1 VTSAQPPPSVGSA
14 SVGSASVGSAPMA
27 SLPAD
32 AAEAWTRALVGTSYV
47 SLDFAEI
54 TQLLRGLLGQLERV
68 LGSAPF
74 NPAAAQSV
82 GASLVEAHFT
92 QPRSLAR
99 TVAVLLGLSGR
110 LGAPGAQ
117 LVARWH
123 RVVAAVAEGYAAALR
138 DHVLSEQQEMLD
150 AALTAREQAEVA
162 LWASERRLEQTKD
175 DFIAT
180 VSHELRTP
188 LTPIKGY
195 LQILL
200 ARGDSVD
207 GDQRADIYRVMLSQA
222 DLVQHLLDDLL
233 AAASGIG
240 NSQFS
245 ITLEEADVA
254 RILKEAIAARDPMT
268 ERSFEW
274 LGDDDVGMAVC
285 DPGRLRQ
292 VAGNLLRNADLYA
305 VEGSPVHVSAHGRER
320 IVEVVVR
327 DFGPGIPPELAETV
341 FEPFR
346 RLERGP
352 TPGTGLGLHIARRLV
367 EGMGGRIWLADEGP
381 GASFHL
387 TLSRP

>member
-1 VTSAQPPPSVGSA
+1 
-14 SVGSASVGSAPMA
+14 MA

>member
-1 VTSAQPPPSVGSA
+1 MSLSTTETAQLVHTLVDALERALTDSPFEP
-14 SVGSASVGSAPMA
+14 
-27 SLPAD
+27 D
-32 AAEAWTRALVGTSYV
+32 AAQA
-47 SLDFAEI
+47 
-54 TQLLRGLLGQLERV
+54 
-68 LGSAPF
+68 
-74 NPAAAQSV
+74 V
-82 GASLVEAHFT
+82 GARLVEAHFT
-92 QPRSLAR
+92 QPLSLAR
-99 TVAVLLGLSGR
+99 TLSVLLE
-110 LGAPGAQ
+110 LGGPLGHGDPMV
-117 LVARWH
+117 LPRWH

-200 ARGDSVD
+200 ARGEAIE

-240 NSQFS
+240 NPQFS
-245 ITLEEADVA
+245 IAVDKADLA
-254 RILKEAIAARDPMT
+254 RLLKEAIAARDPT
-268 ERSFEW
+268 TQRSFVW
-274 LGDDDVGMAVC
+274 LGDDDVGPALC

-305 VEGSPVHVSAHGRER
+305 VEGTPVHVSARRHGEN
-320 IVEVVVR
+320 VEFVVR

-367 EGMGGRIWLADEGP
+367 EAMGGRIWLADEGP
-381 GASFHL
+381 GASFHV
-387 TLSRP
+387 TLPRAT

>member
-1 VTSAQPPPSVGSA
+1 MTSAQPRPPVDSHSTG
-14 SVGSASVGSAPMA
+14 PA
-27 SLPAD
+27 SLGPLPPD
-32 AAEAWTRALVGTSYV
+32 AADAWTRAVLGTSYV
-47 SLDFAEI
+47 SLSTAE
-54 TQLLRGLLGQLERV
+54 TTALLQDLVARLERV
-68 LGSAPF
+68 LVGTPFDPDSA
-74 NPAAAQSV
+74 QDV
-82 GASLVEAHFT
+82 GARLVEAHFT

-110 LGAPGAQ
+110 LGQ
-117 LVARWH
+117 RDSEDLHRWQ

-195 LQILL
+195 LRILL
-200 ARGDSVD
+200 ARGDEIA
-207 GDQRADIYRVMLSQA
+207 GDQRAEIYQVMLSQA

-254 RILKEAIAARDPMT
+254 RLLKEAIAARDPAT
-268 ERSFEW
+268 QRSFVW
-274 LGDDDVGMAVC
+274 LGEDDVGLAVC

-305 VEGSPVHVSAHGRER
+305 AQGSPVHVSARRNAET
-320 IVEVVVR
+320 IEIVVR
-327 DFGPGIPPELAETV
+327 DFGPGIPHDLAETV

-367 EGMGGRIWLADEGP
+367 EGMGGHIWLADEGP
-381 GASFHL
+381 GASFHV
-387 TLSRP
+387 TLSRPR